1 VSEFTAKIQRLQAVA
16 QAFWQERT
24 EQERRM
30 LSIGGAV
37 VGLGLFYGVLIDP
50 ALEGRA
56 RLRAQL
62 PQRRL
67 EAAELQALS
76 RTAMELKSRTPIQ
89 SPRMTADTLNASLSA
104 SGLKAS
110 SVVITGDYAKVE
122 LKGVPFAQVA
132 TWLDTQRRTAAIAV
146 YDANITGTSTP
157 GMVDANFTLQQR
169 GAGAA
174 Q

>member
-1 VSEFTAKIQRLQAVA
+1 MSEFTAKIQKLQASA

-50 ALEGRA
+50 AMEGRA
-56 RLRAQL
+56 KLRAQL
-62 PQRRL
+62 PQMRQ
-67 EAAELQALS
+67 EAAELQAMS
-76 RTAMELKSRTPIQ
+76 RIAMELKGRTPIQ
-89 SPRMTADTLNASLSA
+89 SPRMTSDTLNASLSA

-110 SVVITGDYAKVE
+110 SLAITGDYAKLE
-122 LKGVPFAQVA
+122 LKGAPFAQVA
-132 TWLDTQRRTAAIAV
+132 AWLDTQRRTGAVAV
-146 YDANITGTSTP
+146 YDANIAGTSTP
-157 GMVDANFTLQQR
+157 GMVDASLTLQQR
-169 GAGAA
+169 ASGVA